1 MFEKLGHVLVRRR
14 KAVLALFI
22 IAVIATG
29 AIGSLVFSRLQD
41 GGYSD
46 PKSDSAQVTQYL
58 SETFNVQDPA
68 VVLLVDAGTTLSDPD
83 VVMRA
88 TNLENAINT
97 DPEVTRTLSY
107 WSSGG
112 SPLFVSKDQ
121 KASYIF
127 IYSKDKDPTVATD
140 LAKRILDAYQ
150 GKKFGFT
157 IYVGGYATFSYSI
170 SDQIS
175 KDLALAESI
184 SIPLTF
190 ILLIFVFGGL
200 IASAMPLVVG
210 VSAILG
216 AFFALYLISLATGV
230 SIFAL
235 NLVTGMGLG
244 LGIDYSLLMVNR
256 FREELHH
263 GRSVEESVA
272 ITVKTAGRTVFFSG
286 ITVMITLAS
295 LMFFPLMFLKSFGY
309 AGVTVVAM
317 AVLGAIIPLPAI
329 LALLGH
335 RIDKFTVRK
344 SAITPKED
352 GRWAQTARFVMRRP
366 ISIVLLTLIF
376 LGLLTAPIQNIVF
389 SQVDAQVMPASSA
402 IAITA
407 KVTTERFPG
416 QEGNPIQIII
426 PQSSADSPEV
436 ISYREALKALPGIER
451 VDPIEAIGTTLRFSA
466 IHTMSSRTPKAEQLI
481 NDIRALPAP
490 SGTLVGG
497 VAADYAD
504 SQAGIARTLPWAL
517 LWIAIGVLILLF
529 AFTGSIILP
538 IKAVILNF
546 LSLAATMGAMSW
558 VFVEGHMQWLTGS
571 FTVTRTIDTSMVILI
586 AVVAF
591 GLSMDYELFL
601 LSRIKEEHDSGKSNI
616 DAVATGLQR
625 SARIITAAAAL
636 LAVVFA
642 TFLTSGV
649 TSIKTLGFGVAVAI
663 LIDATVVRAFLV
675 PALMRLF
682 GERNWW
688 APEWMK
694 RFTISH

>member
-317 AVLGAIIPLPAI
+317 AVLGAIIPLSAI

-335 RIDKFTVRK
+335 RIDKFTIRK

>member
-170 SDQIS
+170 SNQIS

-317 AVLGAIIPLPAI
+317 AVLGAIIPLSAI

>member
-88 TNLENAINT
+88 TNLESAINT

>member
-170 SDQIS
+170 SNQIS

-317 AVLGAIIPLPAI
+317 AVLGAIIPLSAI

-335 RIDKFTVRK
+335 RIDKFTIRK

>member
-1 MFEKLGHVLVRRR
+1 
-14 KAVLALFI
+14 
-22 IAVIATG
+22 
-29 AIGSLVFSRLQD
+29 
-41 GGYSD
+41 
-46 PKSDSAQVTQYL
+46 
-58 SETFNVQDPA
+58 
-68 VVLLVDAGTTLSDPD
+68 
-83 VVMRA
+83 
-88 TNLENAINT
+88 
-97 DPEVTRTLSY
+97 
-107 WSSGG
+107 
-112 SPLFVSKDQ
+112 
-121 KASYIF
+121 
-127 IYSKDKDPTVATD
+127 
-140 LAKRILDAYQ
+140 
-150 GKKFGFT
+150 
-157 IYVGGYATFSYSI
+157 
-170 SDQIS
+170 
-175 KDLALAESI
+175 
-184 SIPLTF
+184 
-190 ILLIFVFGGL
+190 
-200 IASAMPLVVG
+200 
-210 VSAILG
+210 
-216 AFFALYLISLATGV
+216 
-230 SIFAL
+230 
-235 NLVTGMGLG
+235 
-244 LGIDYSLLMVNR
+244 
-256 FREELHH
+256 
-263 GRSVEESVA
+263 
-272 ITVKTAGRTVFFSG
+272 FSG

-335 RIDKFTVRK
+335 RIDKFTIRK

>member
-1 MFEKLGHVLVRRR
+1 M
-14 KAVLALFI
+14 
-22 IAVIATG
+22 IATG

>member
-1 MFEKLGHVLVRRR
+1 VRRR

>member
-88 TNLENAINT
+88 TNLESAINT

-317 AVLGAIIPLPAI
+317 AVLGAIIPLSAI

-335 RIDKFTVRK
+335 RIDKFTIRK

>member
-170 SDQIS
+170 SNQIS